1 MQFYLQRVLQMSD
14 KWRLILTG
22 HNSAFYN
29 MALDE
34 AIMKLSHEQGVPTV
48 RFYGWKPAAISI
60 GYFQG
65 MNDEVDIE
73 KCGEFG
79 VDVVRRITGGGAV
92 FHDSEVTY
100 SFVATEESNVLP
112 KNILDSYKKICSG
125 VISGLGELKLDASFV
140 PLNDIVVAGKKIS
153 GNAQTR
159 REKAILQ
166 HGTVLTCVDVE
177 KMFSMLKVPS
187 EKMKGKLIEDV
198 KQRVTSIEQQ
208 AGKKISFEQTVFA
221 MKKGF
226 EESFGVGLK
235 ESKPTKEEAQLA
247 KQIMG
252 ERFASDT
259 WNFRR

>member
-1 MQFYLQRVLQMSD
+1 MANE
-14 KWRLILTG
+14 WRLILTG
-22 HNSAFYN
+22 HKSAYYN

-34 AIMKLSHEQGVPTV
+34 AIMRLSHEQKTPAV

-65 MNDEVDIE
+65 MNDEVDIA
-73 KCGEFG
+73 KCKSFG

-92 FHDSEVTY
+92 FHDTELTY
-100 SFVATEESNVLP
+100 SFVATEESGIIQ
-112 KNILDSYKKICSG
+112 KNILESYKQICGG
-125 VISGLGELKLDASFV
+125 VISGLGELNLQASFV

-159 REKAILQ
+159 RDKAILQ
-166 HGTVLTCVDVE
+166 HGTVLLEVDVE

-187 EKMKGKLIEDV
+187 EKLKGKLIDGI
-198 KQRVTSIEQQ
+198 KQRVTSVGQQ
-208 AGKKISFEQTVFA
+208 LGGKVSFEQALPA

-226 EESFGVGLK
+226 EKAFDVALREGS
-235 ESKPTKEEAQLA
+235 PTKQELGLA
-247 KQIMG
+247 EQIIR
-252 ERFASDT
+252 ERFANDK

>member
-1 MQFYLQRVLQMSD
+1 MENN
-14 KWRLILTG
+14 WRLILTG
-22 HNSAFYN
+22 YNSAYYN

-34 AIMKLSHEQGVPTV
+34 AIMKLSHEQKTPTI

-65 MNDEVDIE
+65 MRDEVDIA
-73 KCGEFG
+73 KCEELGI
-79 VDVVRRITGGGAV
+79 DVVRRITGGGAV

-100 SFVATEESNVLP
+100 SFVATEKSAILP
-112 KNILDSYKKICSG
+112 KNILDSYKKICNG
-125 VISGLGELKLDASFV
+125 IIAGLGELDLEASFV

-166 HGTVLTCVDVE
+166 HGTILTGVDVE

-187 EKMKGKLIEDV
+187 EKIKGKLIEDI
-198 KQRVTSIEQQ
+198 KQRVTSVEQQ
-208 AGKKISFEQTVFA
+208 LGRKVSFDQTLSA

-226 EESFGVGLK
+226 EKSFGVELR
-235 ESKPTKEEAQLA
+235 ESKPAKEEAELA
-247 KQIMG
+247 KQIVE
-252 ERFASDT
+252 ERFANDK

>member
-1 MQFYLQRVLQMSD
+1 MVEQ
-14 KWRLILTG
+14 WRLILTG
-22 HNSAFYN
+22 HKSAYYN

-34 AIMKLSHEQGVPTV
+34 AIMKLSHNQEVPTM
-48 RFYGWKPAAISI
+48 RFYGWTPAAISI

-65 MNDEVDIE
+65 MRDEVDIE
-73 KCGEFG
+73 KCNEYG

-92 FHDSEVTY
+92 FHDQELTY
-100 SFVATEESNVLP
+100 SFVATEVSGILP
-112 KNILDSYKKICSG
+112 KNILDSYRKICGG
-125 VISGLGELKLDASFV
+125 VIAGLGKLDLNASFV

-166 HGTVLTCVDVE
+166 HGTILAAVDVE
-177 KMFSMLKVPS
+177 KMFSLLKVPN
-187 EKMKGKLIEDV
+187 EKLKGKLIEDV

-208 AGKKISFEQTVFA
+208 LGKKVSFEQTLSA

-226 EESFGVGLK
+226 EENFGVKLK
-235 ESKPTKEEAQLA
+235 ESKPTKEEAILA
-247 KQIMG
+247 SEIMA
-252 ERFASDT
+252 ERFANDA